1 MKQTDCLPFM
11 LQTGENC
18 ELVKKKKDKTI
29 RKVYGSLS
37 LMTDIK

>member
-18 ELVKKKKDKTI
+18 ELVKKKK
-29 RKVYGSLS
+29 R
-37 LMTDIK
+37 